1 MSRIEQIMVWLSE
14 HLETYQLEALGGDAS
29 FRRYF
34 RVTTDE
40 GDCLLMDSPPD
51 KEPVEPFVRI
61 DRFLESSGVRVPKI
75 LVAAEDDGL
84 LLIEDFGN
92 QLFAQALPSNHQ
104 SLAAADLEQADQL
117 YRLAIDTL
125 VHMQRVSLSS
135 AKSAQIPAYSE
146 AKLIDECSLFDQWF
160 LPFLGSDKKVAPVSL
175 TTLYAE
181 LAVSMQA
188 QPQVLV
194 HRDYHS
200 RNLMMLDAQI
210 GLIDFQDA
218 VTGAVTYDVV
228 SLLRDAYVAFSEKQ
242 INEWSR
248 YAFDQQQR
256 AGHLSGDLSF
266 SDYEL
271 MLAVSGLQRGLKVL
285 GIFVRLSERDGKTG
299 YLADLPRVMQQVIVQ
314 MKIWQNAHAHGSMAQ
329 SAISADQAASLL
341 GWFEDL
347 QTQMMNK
354 LTQD

>member
-1 MSRIEQIMVWLSE
+1 MSKN
-14 HLETYQLEALGGDAS
+14 
-29 FRRYF
+29 
-34 RVTTDE
+34 
-40 GDCLLMDSPPD
+40 
-51 KEPVEPFVRI
+51 KEK
-61 DRFLESSGVRVPKI
+61 LKI
-75 LVAAEDDGL
+75 DGL

-104 SLAAADLEQADQL
+104 NLAAADLEQADQL

-125 VHMQRVSLSS
+125 VDMQRVSLSS

-146 AKLIDECSLFDQWF
+146 TKLIDECSLFDQWF

-175 TTLYAE
+175 ITLYAE

-228 SLLRDAYVAFSEKQ
+228 SLLRDAYVAFSEEQ

-314 MKIWQNAHAHGSMAQ
+314 MKIWQNAHAHGSLAQ
-329 SAISADQAASLL
+329 SAIRTDQAASLL

>member
-61 DRFLESSGVRVPKI
+61 DQFLQTAGVRVPKI
-75 LVAAEDDGL
+75 LVAAEDQGL

-104 SLAAADLEQADQL
+104 SLDAADLDQADRL
-117 YRLAIDTL
+117 YHLAIDTL
-125 VHMQRVSLSS
+125 VTMQRVSLSS

-146 AKLIDECSLFDQWF
+146 AKLIDECGLFDQWF
-160 LPFLGSDKKVAPVSL
+160 LPFLGSDKKAAPVSL

-181 LAVSMQA
+181 LAASMQA

-228 SLLRDAYVAFSEKQ
+228 SLLRDAYVAFSEER
-242 INEWSR
+242 INDWSR

-256 AGHLSGDLSF
+256 DGHLSGDLSF

-314 MKIWQNAHAHGSMAQ
+314 LRIWQNAHAQGSSSQ
-329 SAISADQAASLL
+329 STISADQAADLL
-341 GWFEDL
+341 CWFEGL
-347 QTQMMNK
+347 QVQMIKK
-354 LTQD
+354 LAED